1 MTFKIQSMTSLPRTQ
16 TGAALVVSLLIL
28 LIMTIVGVSSMQ
40 TTTLEERM
48 AGNMRD
54 QNLSFQS
61 AEAALIEG
69 ENYLENIVLIVTD
82 GTAGLHPKNG
92 APDVF
97 DSDTWVNNAK
107 SISASVYLNEDQKAR
122 FYIEKIG
129 DVSKSTGKDLTF
141 DAGGNKSKG
150 GDVTGYK
157 VVAIG
162 KGPSGT
168 SQSIVQS
175 YYGKKEFQ

>member
-1 MTFKIQSMTSLPRTQ
+1 MIFKTQSTTSLPRTQ
-16 TGAALVVSLLIL
+16 TGAALVISLLIL
-28 LIMTIVGVSSMQ
+28 LIMTIFGVSSMQ
-40 TTTLEERM
+40 STTLEERM

-54 QNLSFQS
+54 QNLAFQS

-69 ENYLENIVLIVTD
+69 ERFLENTLLIVTD
-82 GTAGLHPKNG
+82 STAGLHARNS
-92 APDVF
+92 APNVF
-97 DSDTWVNNAK
+97 DADTWVNNAK
-107 SISASVYLNEDQKAR
+107 SRSASVSLNDEQQAR
-122 FYIEKIG
+122 FYIESIG
-129 DVSKSTGKDLTF
+129 EISKPTGQDLTF

-150 GDVTGYK
+150 GDITGYK

-168 SQSIVQS
+168 SQSILQS